1 MAFGQVGGKLRP
13 NECSKICRAWS
24 QGNPRFS
31 LNYANNY
38 RFSHSFDVS
47 RREEKMGIISA
58 NFNIQQAMRL
68 QPKTASAAMTFPE
81 VLVAVLL
88 LAIFCASVFE
98 LNAVC
103 LRYIDASKESIA
115 ALQSVHDRSEVLR
128 NLSFTDLT
136 TKSYVQSLLATPA
149 NGSEFCKKATEVVKI
164 SAYPTANGVTQFTR
178 TPDGIVT
185 NNLTATGL
193 GTSLVQVDIAPSWNM
208 LVGRARSEQTS
219 TIISNGTKK

>member
-1 MAFGQVGGKLRP
+1 
-13 NECSKICRAWS
+13 
-24 QGNPRFS
+24 
-31 LNYANNY
+31 
-38 RFSHSFDVS
+38 
-47 RREEKMGIISA
+47 
-58 NFNIQQAMRL
+58 MRL
-68 QPKTASAAMTFPE
+68 RLKQPTAAMTFPE

-115 ALQSVHDRSEVLR
+115 ALQSVHDRCEVLR

-136 TKSYVQSLLATPA
+136 TKSNVQSLLATTA
-149 NGSEFCKKATEVVKI
+149 NASDFCKKATEVVKI

-178 TPDGIVT
+178 TPNGTVT
-185 NNLTATGL
+185 NDSTATDL
-193 GTSLVQVDIAPSWNM
+193 GISLVQVDVSTSWNM
-208 LVGRARSEQTS
+208 LGGRAHSETTS